1 MFLCECVYDWRPDT
15 IYTSKFTLTRMLRW
29 PCPISKEL
37 HSFLYLN
44 DDPFVCRF
52 VRKMSDFSR
61 TILSAA
67 ICCYATTRL
76 YGSCMLSLSAWEKYC
91 WINCTTFIMLC
102 HIADADR
109 TDGDD
114 VNVTAVADTS
124 ATRIPVTSSTTVAVF
139 SRSILLPLVASS
151 SVVSSS

>member
-1 MFLCECVYDWRPDT
+1 
-15 IYTSKFTLTRMLRW
+15 
-29 PCPISKEL
+29 
-37 HSFLYLN
+37 
-44 DDPFVCRF
+44 
-52 VRKMSDFSR
+52 
-61 TILSAA
+61 
-67 ICCYATTRL
+67 
-76 YGSCMLSLSAWEKYC
+76 
-91 WINCTTFIMLC
+91 MLC